1 MDNITPKFH
10 IWAIF
15 LFKKFI
21 LCCHFVFFITLFN
34 IHSSY
39 PLSTNNDNNDAF
51 LNVCNSFYPEE
62 DEQSSKSDDKIG
74 KEKKKETN
82 KKDATENS
90 LENKEKLTSKD
101 KSSS

>member
-1 MDNITPKFH
+1 MY
-10 IWAIF
+10 
-15 LFKKFI
+15 
-21 LCCHFVFFITLFN
+21 V
-34 IHSSY
+34 
-39 PLSTNNDNNDAF
+39 
-51 LNVCNSFYPEE
+51 SFYPE
-62 DEQSSKSDDKIG
+62 DEESSKSDDKIG